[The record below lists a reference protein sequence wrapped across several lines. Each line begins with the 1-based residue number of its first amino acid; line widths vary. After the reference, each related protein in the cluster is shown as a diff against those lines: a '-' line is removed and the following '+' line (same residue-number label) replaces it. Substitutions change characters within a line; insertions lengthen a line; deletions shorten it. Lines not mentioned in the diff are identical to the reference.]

1 MSTLPSQATESRSG
15 VGDADESATTRP
27 KEVARDAGD
36 QAKRLAS
43 EAQDQARQVSADI
56 KDHARDVMD
65 QTRTELRKQAEQGSQ
80 RVAGGLNTVADQ
92 LRAMQEGRP
101 EAAGPLS
108 GYAAQAR
115 QKVEALASRIED
127 GGVDGVASDIT
138 AFARRRPGL
147 FLLSCAGAG
156 FAVAR
161 MVRASQAAPNH
172 QSSTSFAAPTGVTR
186 PPMSPPLGADIGAVG
201 LPAPGA
207 P

>member
-1 MSTLPSQATESRSG
+1 M
-15 VGDADESATTRP
+15 
-27 KEVARDAGD
+27 
-36 QAKRLAS
+36 
-43 EAQDQARQVSADI
+43 
-56 KDHARDVMD
+56 
-65 QTRTELRKQAEQGSQ
+65 
-80 RVAGGLNTVADQ
+80 AGGLNTVADQ